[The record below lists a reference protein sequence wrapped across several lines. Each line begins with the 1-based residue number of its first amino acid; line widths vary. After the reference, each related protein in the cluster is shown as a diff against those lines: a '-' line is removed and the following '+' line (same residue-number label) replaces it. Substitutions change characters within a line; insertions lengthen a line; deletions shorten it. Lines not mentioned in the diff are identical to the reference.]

1 MAFVNTHEYGT
12 FKKALKMTLVA
23 PIQAEKIRLS
33 ADDWQQAA
41 LDALSE
47 GGLQGI
53 AIEAL
58 AKRLGVTKGSFYW
71 HFASRDALIE
81 SALELWESQEQ
92 EQVFG
97 KLDSLSNAQER
108 LSALVTLVASEIK
121 AHKIYSE
128 LLKAIDHP
136 LVKPI
141 LERVSK
147 RRIDY
152 LTASFRQAGMPRI
165 QALNRARLTY
175 AAYVGFLQL
184 NLQLGHPKLSHDE
197 FNDYIKHLTETLIPA
212 SS

>member
-1 MAFVNTHEYGT
+1 ME
-12 FKKALKMTLVA
+12 LSQSA
-23 PIQAEKIRLS
+23 PSADKIRLS
-33 ADDWQQAA
+33 AADWQQAA

-47 GGLQGI
+47 GGLQHI
-53 AIEAL
+53 AIEMI

-71 HFASRDALIE
+71 HFESRDALIQ

-97 KLDSLSNAQER
+97 KLDGLPDAQAR
-108 LSALVTLVASEIK
+108 LTALVALVASELK

-128 LLKAIDHP
+128 MLKTIDHP
-136 LVKPI
+136 LVKPV

-152 LTASFRQAGMPRI
+152 LSASFRQAGMPRK
-165 QALNRARLTY
+165 QALNRALLTY

-184 NLQLGHPKLSHDE
+184 NLQLGYPKLNHGE
-197 FNDYIKHLTETLIPA
+197 FEQYIAHLTETLIP
-212 SS
+212 SSG

>member
-1 MAFVNTHEYGT
+1 
-12 FKKALKMTLVA
+12 MTLSA
-23 PIQAEKIRLS
+23 DFPAEKIRLS
-33 ADDWQQAA
+33 ADDWLQAA

-47 GGLQGI
+47 GGLQSI
-53 AIEAL
+53 AIEML

-71 HFASRDALIE
+71 HFSSRDALIQ

-97 KLDSLSNAQER
+97 KLDSMPNAQQR
-108 LSALVTLVASEIK
+108 LSALVSLVASEIK

-136 LVKPI
+136 LVKPV

-147 RRIDY
+147 RRMDY
-152 LTASFRQAGMPRI
+152 LTASFRQAGMPRK

-175 AAYVGFLQL
+175 ASYVGFLQL
-184 NLQLGHPKLSHDE
+184 NLQLGHPKLNHDE
-197 FNDYIKHLTETLIPA
+197 FNDYINHLTETLIPA
-212 SS
+212 SG

>member
-1 MAFVNTHEYGT
+1 MELSQA
-12 FKKALKMTLVA
+12 A
-23 PIQAEKIRLS
+23 PSADKIRLS
-33 ADDWQQAA
+33 AADWQQAA

-47 GGLQGI
+47 GGLQHI
-53 AIEAL
+53 AIEMI

-71 HFASRDALIE
+71 HFESRDALIQ

-97 KLDSLSNAQER
+97 KLDGLPDAQAR
-108 LSALVTLVASEIK
+108 LTALVALVASELK

-128 LLKAIDHP
+128 MLKAIDHP
-136 LVKPI
+136 LVKPV

-152 LTASFRQAGMPRI
+152 LSASFRQAGMPRK
-165 QALNRARLTY
+165 QALNRALLTY

-184 NLQLGHPKLSHDE
+184 NLQLGYPKLNHGE
-197 FNDYIKHLTETLIPA
+197 FEQYIAHLTETLIP
-212 SS
+212 SSG